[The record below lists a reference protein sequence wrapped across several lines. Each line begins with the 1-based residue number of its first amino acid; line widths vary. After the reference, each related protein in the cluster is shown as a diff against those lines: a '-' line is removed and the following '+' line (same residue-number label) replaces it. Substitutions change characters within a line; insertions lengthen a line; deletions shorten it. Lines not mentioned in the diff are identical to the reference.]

1 MGSFSACKTNKNN
14 HMDTPTQP
22 QLINKPLLLLK
33 EYFGFDSFRAPQA
46 EIIND
51 VIAGRDVLVLMPTG
65 GGKSLCY
72 QIPSLVRPGVGIVVS
87 PLIALM
93 EDQVASLKL
102 QGIRA
107 AYYNSSLSSQEARAV
122 LAKLHQSELDLLY
135 IAPERLLQQSFLDRL
150 SECDIALFAI
160 DEAHCISQWGHDFR
174 PEYADLGLLKTHF
187 PTIPIIA
194 LTATA
199 DQQTRQDIIVKLNYH
214 PQKYVASF
222 NRPNIHYKVLP
233 KTNPIKQIQQF
244 LESVPQQ
251 SGIIYCGTRNSAERV
266 AEQLKNKGIKA
277 RAYHAGLPHTERR
290 EVQTLF
296 KHDRIDLVVA
306 TVAFGMGVDKPNV
319 RFVIH
324 YDLPKN
330 IEGYYQE
337 TGRAGRDGLPAQ
349 ALLLYDAAD
358 SGRLRG
364 WIQSMPQL
372 EQQRIENNKLNHML
386 AFAEA
391 SHCRR
396 HILLRYFD
404 EPTTADCSY
413 CDVCDNPP
421 VTEEATKEAQK
432 FLSCIYRLNQ
442 SYGLNYT
449 IDVLRGS
456 TIDKII
462 QANHHQLST
471 YGIGKDKSTYY
482 WKQLAWQLIHKDYCY
497 QDINQFN
504 VLKLNKKA
512 LPVLQGKEAIFL
524 TLPKTEPLNKKKTK
538 IKSLT
543 ETSND
548 PLFEALR
555 SLRRQLADEENK
567 PPFMIFSDATLH
579 EMAALKPKTINGLLA
594 VSGVGQHKLTH
605 YGQEFLNV
613 LNEFSD

>member
-1 MGSFSACKTNKNN
+1 METL
-14 HMDTPTQP
+14 TQP
-22 QLINKPLLLLK
+22 QLANKQALLVLK
-33 EYFGFDSFRAPQA
+33 DYFGFDSFRTPQA

-72 QIPSLVRPGVGIVVS
+72 QIPSLVRPGIGIVVS

-93 EDQVASLKL
+93 EDQVASLQS
-102 QGIRA
+102 QGINA
-107 AYYNSSLSSQEARAV
+107 AYYNSSLSSKEARQV
-122 LAKLHQSELDLLY
+122 LAQLHNNDLDLLY
-135 IAPERLLQQSFLDRL
+135 IAPERLINPLFLERL
-150 SECDIALFAI
+150 AECDIALFAI

-174 PEYADLGLLKTHF
+174 PEYADLGLLKQHF
-187 PTIPIIA
+187 PEVPIIA

-199 DQQTRQDIIVKLNYH
+199 DQQTRQDIVAKLAYQ

-233 KTNPIKQIQQF
+233 KTNPIKQILQF
-244 LESVPQQ
+244 LDSVPEQ
-251 SGIIYCGTRNSAERV
+251 SGIIYCGTRTSAERIT
-266 AEQLKNKGIKA
+266 EQLRTKGVNA
-277 RAYHAGLPHTERR
+277 RTYHAGLPHSERK

-306 TVAFGMGVDKPNV
+306 TIAFGMGVDKPNV

-337 TGRAGRDGLPAQ
+337 TGRAGRDGMPAQ
-349 ALLLYDAAD
+349 AILLYDAAD

-364 WIQSMPQL
+364 WIANMPQE
-372 EQQRIENNKLNHML
+372 EQKRIETNKLNHML
-386 AFAEA
+386 AFADA
-391 SHCRR
+391 AHCRR
-396 HILLRYFD
+396 QILLRYFD
-404 EPTTADCSY
+404 EATQTACAF

-421 VTEEATKEAQK
+421 ITADATVDAQK
-432 FLSCIYRLNQ
+432 LLSCIYRLQQN
-442 SYGLNYT
+442 YGLIYT

-456 TIDKII
+456 TSDKIM
-462 QANHHQLST
+462 QARHNILST
-471 YGIGKDKSTYY
+471 YGIGKEKSAYY

-512 LPVLQGKEAIFL
+512 IPILKGEEGVFL
-524 TLPKTEPLNKKKTK
+524 TIPKEDPPSKKKGREK
-538 IKSLT
+538 AVIKESD
-543 ETSND
+543 S

-555 SLRRQLADEENK
+555 VLRRQIADEENK

-579 EMAALKPKTINGLLA
+579 AMVQHQPKTTEQLLNI
-594 VSGVGQHKLTH
+594 SGVGQHKLTH
-605 YGQEFLNV
+605 YGASFLRV
-613 LNEFSD
+613 LNEFV